1 MLNKTC
7 QTCFRAKIRC
17 VKSQSSGLCDRCLR
31 LDKPCRF
38 AASRRPAKKHDAG
51 GDAVRPVA
59 APSTGSLHSACP
71 FGRGLLSRSH
81 GSKLVDIFRTK
92 LVPHFPFVVVP
103 TDVTEE
109 RPLLHLAVLS
119 AASFDDVSL
128 QRRLGTL
135 FSDVVAKRLASGPFA
150 TLDMLEALLVHC
162 AWTHYQPKPRNYS
175 QYLSLAVSIVTDLR
189 MDRPRNPLL
198 WSVETD
204 ARHDNDW
211 GPEEVRAVAGAYYLA
226 SSSSMLLQK
235 ARSFAYMAYLG
246 TSCRNL
252 ALQSAADGDK
262 YLPYIVEAQR
272 IAEGIDALTGEPAS
286 AGAARLRT
294 LNEEYAALKSSVTFP
309 LSNSPPLIVLMN
321 MLELLMHSAPGTA
334 SFNLAEIR
342 DSSLCPPWLLERI
355 HAVRL
360 MINTLVTMAPGDE
373 YGLSNIEWITM
384 HCALS
389 LAARMDIVAA
399 SSGIGATQAR
409 RALDMPHSLKQV
421 LLRLESASDGTL
433 DQGGDHDPFHQLARR
448 VRRLEE
454 WHLARL
460 ERIEVPV
467 ASPSADRL
475 DSLDTNAAHPLEWT
489 DPFPGQPEAQP
500 ADWLEDYIGAGFGA
514 FGMPGFALEDRTR

>member
-1 MLNKTC
+1 MVLANC
-7 QTCFRAKIRC
+7 
-17 VKSQSSGLCDRCLR
+17 
-31 LDKPCRF
+31 
-38 AASRRPAKKHDAG
+38 AA
-51 GDAVRPVA
+51 
-59 APSTGSLHSACP
+59 
-71 FGRGLLSRSH
+71 
-81 GSKLVDIFRTK
+81 
-92 LVPHFPFVVVP
+92 
-103 TDVTEE
+103 
-109 RPLLHLAVLS
+109 
-119 AASFDDVSL
+119 
-128 QRRLGTL
+128 
-135 FSDVVAKRLASGPFA
+135 
-150 TLDMLEALLVHC
+150 
-162 AWTHYQPKPRNYS
+162 
-175 QYLSLAVSIVTDLR
+175 
-189 MDRPRNPLL
+189 
-198 WSVETD
+198 
-204 ARHDNDW
+204 
-211 GPEEVRAVAGAYYLA
+211 
-226 SSSSMLLQK
+226 
-235 ARSFAYMAYLG
+235 
-246 TSCRNL
+246 
-252 ALQSAADGDK
+252 
-262 YLPYIVEAQR
+262 
-272 IAEGIDALTGEPAS
+272 
-286 AGAARLRT
+286 
-294 LNEEYAALKSSVTFP
+294 
-309 LSNSPPLIVLMN
+309 PLIVLMN

-409 RALDMPHSLKQV
+409 RALDMPHSLRQV